1 LTGDPVFR
9 LLLRVAVGAV
19 AILVLTTTYAD
30 PDLWGHVRFGLDIV
44 TSRAIHTEDPYSF
57 TSDRPWINH
66 EWLAEAAMA
75 LAYRAGGSIG
85 LVVLRIALVAAAW
98 MVVWR
103 SLRRRSS
110 GWGADPILLLV
121 IVGTAWVTVSVRP
134 QLFSVLLFSL
144 LLASILRVEQ
154 GSRQALWWWPA
165 LMMVWVNA
173 HGGWLVGLGMLG
185 LWTAFAIPDAAPR
198 DRALLLGACAAAALA
213 TLVNPYGIGMWR
225 FLAETVRLGR
235 DIAEWQ
241 PITSHPWSH
250 VVMWG
255 VTFTIAIAAGVR
267 GARVH
272 GAEVRGAKVPGAQVR
287 SAYPAPR
294 TSHLWAHFAM
304 AAALA
309 FASWRVARLD
319 AFFCLAV
326 AMLLAPRLV
335 PVRGAAAERP
345 ASPTGPVW
353 IVVAV
358 SAVVILWPV
367 AVRARTQLPCIEIEG
382 EWPPDAEATE
392 FIARERLRGRM
403 LTWFDWGEYA
413 IWHFG
418 PALQVS
424 MDGRRETVYSPAAIA
439 AHFAFYRDQPGGR
452 DLPRSIT
459 PDYLW
464 LPRTLPVVP
473 RLAEDGWQPLFESAR
488 SIVFAPSAEKVYRT
502 GGPEPPSRRCFPGP

>member
-44 TSRAIHTEDPYSF
+44 ASRSIPTEDPYSF

-66 EWLAEAAMA
+66 EWLSEAAMA
-75 LAYRAGGSIG
+75 YAYRAGGSIG

-103 SLRRRSS
+103 SLRRHTS
-110 GWGADPILLLV
+110 GRGRDAILLFV

-134 QLFSVLLFSL
+134 QLFSVLLFAL
-144 LLASILRVEQ
+144 LLASIVRVEQ
-154 GSRQALWWWPA
+154 GGRQALWWWPA
-165 LMMVWVNA
+165 LMIVWVNA
-173 HGGWLVGLGMLG
+173 HGGWLVGLGVLG
-185 LWTAFAIPDAAPR
+185 IWAAFAIAGAAPR
-198 DRALLLGACAAAALA
+198 DRALLLGACAASALA
-213 TLVNPYGIGMWR
+213 TLVNPYGTGMWR

-250 VVMWG
+250 LAMWG
-255 VTFTIAIAAGVR
+255 VSFTIAIAAGVR
-267 GARVH
+267 GARVRS
-272 GAEVRGAKVPGAQVR
+272 AEVRGAQAAP
-287 SAYPAPR
+287 SHPAPR
-294 TSHLWAHFAM
+294 TPHLWAHAAM

-335 PVRGAAAERP
+335 PVRGVAAERP
-345 ASPTGPVW
+345 PRPAGPVW

-382 EWPPDAEATE
+382 EWPPDTGAAD

-424 MDGRRETVYSPAAIA
+424 MDGRRETAYSAAAIA

-452 DLPRSIT
+452 DLPRLIR

-473 RLAEDGWQPLFESAR
+473 RLREDGWQPLFESGR
-488 SIVFAPSAEKVYRT
+488 SIVFAQSAEKVHRT